1 MWQIFKFT
9 NLLYILLSSYVWF
22 SFYLPMRYLTPF
34 ISVVLILCI
43 SIGNLKVIVTK
54 RALGLLGAIM
64 ALTLYNLIVDPTLF
78 GLLQFF
84 WYLPAFIVF
93 ILAKPLQKELL
104 DWVSKWLSIILGI
117 GAALYLVNF
126 VHSLPYMMFEVP
138 DNDFYQAF
146 KNYIFFMTTTGYES
160 VEAGVMRFGGPFL
173 EPGHLS
179 MVCGLILFA
188 NDYSLKKKPWL
199 WSPLICMLISF
210 SLVGY
215 IILAISLLLL
225 KITDARK
232 MIAVVG
238 LVLGSWVFCTQI
250 WNEGQNPVNVLIF
263 QRLEFDENKGIK
275 GNNRTVR
282 QTDKY
287 FDQGL
292 KKGWIITG
300 VGANTEA
307 GSKIRGAG
315 FKIYLLRNGIIGA
328 LFILA
333 IYILL
338 ISPRCNRRYA
348 YSFLT
353 LIILMFLQRG
363 YPQWYS
369 WLFFYTMGIAA
380 TVKTPP
386 AIVTSVGKI
395 LYSVTKRE
403 EEEDC
408 KRPESMIQ
416 E

>member
-1 MWQIFKFT
+1 M
-9 NLLYILLSSYVWF
+9 
-22 SFYLPMRYLTPF
+22 
-34 ISVVLILCI
+34 
-43 SIGNLKVIVTK
+43 
-54 RALGLLGAIM
+54 
-64 ALTLYNLIVDPTLF
+64 
-78 GLLQFF
+78 
-84 WYLPAFIVF
+84 
-93 ILAKPLQKELL
+93 
-104 DWVSKWLSIILGI
+104 SKWLSIILGI

-126 VHSLPYMMFEVP
+126 VYSLPYTMFEVP

-199 WSPLICMLISF
+199 WAPLICMLISF

-215 IILAISLLLL
+215 IILAISLMLL
-225 KITDARK
+225 KITDVRK
-232 MIAVVG
+232 MIVVVG
-238 LVLGSWVFCTQI
+238 LVSGSWVFCTQI

-282 QTDKY
+282 QTDQY

-328 LFILA
+328 LFILT

-338 ISPRCNRRYA
+338 ISPGCNRRYA
-348 YSFLT
+348 YSLH
-353 LIILMFLQRG
+353 
-363 YPQWYS
+363 
-369 WLFFYTMGIAA
+369 
-380 TVKTPP
+380 
-386 AIVTSVGKI
+386 
-395 LYSVTKRE
+395 
-403 EEEDC
+403 
-408 KRPESMIQ
+408 
-416 E
+416 